1 MGRIYKDAKEDK
13 VCELL
18 KNKYLKNKSFASCK
32 GDRGSQ
38 FWQDINKIKH
48 KFKWGATFKVGNGK
62 NTLFW
67 VDIWIQDKPLY
78 QTFPRLYACC
88 RKKDALVGDYWVNG
102 EWDIGFKR
110 PFGQAELSEWESL
123 MSMLEGAQLSHHID
137 QVIWRLEKSGD
148 YTTKSMYRL
157 LSFSGLNN
165 RTVKK
170 LWKNRMPL
178 KLKIFLWLA
187 FQDRLQSGA
196 TLKKRHW
203 RGDERCIVCLVK
215 EDANHILF
223 GCVVAKFVWGCF
235 KEALGWDRMPRN
247 ITDFLASWIPLRC
260 QDYHLKLFQ
269 FAIVAWAL
277 WTNRNKMAIEH
288 KFPASLTDVL
298 HKIDFFSQK
307 WRGLLPEKDRPGL
320 ETTRSSLMEW
330 VRVHGVGTSRGELD
344 AEI

>member
-1 MGRIYKDAKEDK
+1 
-13 VCELL
+13 
-18 KNKYLKNKSFASCK
+18 
-32 GDRGSQ
+32 
-38 FWQDINKIKH
+38 
-48 KFKWGATFKVGNGK
+48 
-62 NTLFW
+62 
-67 VDIWIQDKPLY
+67 
-78 QTFPRLYACC
+78 
-88 RKKDALVGDYWVNG
+88 
-102 EWDIGFKR
+102 
-110 PFGQAELSEWESL
+110 
-123 MSMLEGAQLSHHID
+123 
-137 QVIWRLEKSGD
+137 
-148 YTTKSMYRL
+148 
-157 LSFSGLNN
+157 
-165 RTVKK
+165 
-170 LWKNRMPL
+170 MPL